1 MVRKSSSLLLL
12 WCFWFS
18 CSECRLRRFRLLF
31 PRKDLFEAGTSN
43 AEDKKRTTQLC
54 CRWLSISRAHSPCT
68 QTILLDGYQLLFSV
82 TKLILLP
89 SSTIA
94 QVNALERFLE
104 IKNEGS
110 PGFERR
116 TSRTSAEC
124 STTELYPLEYRKS
137 TKHSVFTRVH
147 KTGKKA
153 FVLGVTMIFLAFLL
167 RKPTQVLQ
175 ISFSTQRIVL
185 TQGFRVPEINTVPLG
200 FTVAYFLVRHD
211 SLCSRKTT
219 CWEPTPFFGHHVNS
233 LFFSS
238 ICPGG
243 QVRTIPLVQNLGHP
257 VSQHVP
263 LSLHTNSLP
272 LCQVSLWFITRQST
286 LFLLVYT

>member
-1 MVRKSSSLLLL
+1 M
-12 WCFWFS
+12 
-18 CSECRLRRFRLLF
+18 
-31 PRKDLFEAGTSN
+31 
-43 AEDKKRTTQLC
+43 
-54 CRWLSISRAHSPCT
+54 SISRAHSPCT
-68 QTILLDGYQLLFSV
+68 QTILLDGNQLLFSV
-82 TKLILLP
+82 TKLILLS

-104 IKNEGS
+104 IKNEGRR
-110 PGFERR
+110 GFERR

-137 TKHSVFTRVH
+137 TKHSVFTRIH

-153 FVLGVTMIFLAFLL
+153 FVLGVIMIFLAFLL

-200 FTVAYFLVRHD
+200 FTVAYFFVRHD

-243 QVRTIPLVQNLGHP
+243 HVRTIPLVQNLQHP
-257 VSQHVP
+257 GSQHVSV
-263 LSLHTNSLP
+263 SLHTNSLP
-272 LCQVSLWFITRQST
+272 LSQIPLFITRQST